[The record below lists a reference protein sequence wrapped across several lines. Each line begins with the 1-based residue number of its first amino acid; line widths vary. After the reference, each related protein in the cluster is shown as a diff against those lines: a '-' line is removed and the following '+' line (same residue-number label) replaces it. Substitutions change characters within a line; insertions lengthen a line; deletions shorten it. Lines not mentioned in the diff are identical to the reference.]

1 MGKVNDYQNNKQTK
15 DNVPNVLVIG
25 PPSNIGVLKPKQ
37 PQNYNLSKP
46 WNVNSLTLEQFM
58 VENQYDPSM
67 FQALI
72 CCPLCPLP
80 INKMIFQLLPCL
92 KLVVTTSTRVNH
104 IDLSE
109 CQCRGIQVANIGSLY
124 SEDVADVAVA
134 LLVGVLTSIV
144 AADRFVRATMQFDF
158 PQFSNSKFV
167 TLLTL
172 LFFKAR
178 YPI

>member
-1 MGKVNDYQNNKQTK
+1 M
-15 DNVPNVLVIG
+15 
-25 PPSNIGVLKPKQ
+25 S
-37 PQNYNLSKP
+37 PQNYSLSKP

-72 CCPLCPLP
+72 FCPLCPLP
-80 INKMIFQLLPCL
+80 INKMVFQLLPCL
-92 KLVVTTSTRVNH
+92 KVVVTTSTGVNH

-109 CQCRGIQVANIGSLY
+109 CQCRGIQVANVGSLY

-134 LLVGVLTSIV
+134 LLIGVLTSIV

-158 PQFSNSKFV
+158 PQASYSKVCLFV
-167 TLLTL
+167 DLL
-172 LFFKAR
+172 LFLLAVNTPYCLIGIHYLYIVIKGGNR
-178 YPI
+178 SD